1 MFVFRLD
8 QPLTFS
14 LHQEGFRAKSGKSE
28 VMGSSQSK
36 KVENQELNQPWISS
50 QTRQAGLSLLSKF
63 IRADEGKEETMATFL
78 EAEARPRYQGA
89 PGDHPHP
96 LGAGPPPPM
105 ESRNSPAVFKNS
117 VLIENLEYI
126 TAHRSGDND
135 H

>member
-14 LHQEGFRAKSGKSE
+14 LHQEGSRAKSGKSE
-28 VMGSSQSK
+28 VMGSSQSE
-36 KVENQELNQPWISS
+36 KVENQELNQPWIAS
-50 QTRQAGLSLLSKF
+50 QTRQAGLLLLSKF

-96 LGAGPPPPM
+96 LEAGPPPPM
-105 ESRNSPAVFKNS
+105 SREIPPLYLKIV
-117 VLIENLEYI
+117 Y
-126 TAHRSGDND
+126 
-135 H
+135 